1 MEKKDENDEK
11 NDVISLKQAKF
22 DAFKYGIKGFEKERQ
37 EDAQIQMAIKLGAK
51 VINFLLLSSNCFK
64 KLVY

>member
-22 DAFKYGIKGFEKERQ
+22 DVFKYGIKGFEKERQ

-51 VINFLLLSSNCFK
+51 VITFLLLSLNCFRK
-64 KLVY
+64 VAY